1 MSQIVVRT
9 DPETDRALAHLLEL
23 TGQER
28 STAVRAAIRL
38 AEREAVLARVE
49 QQAEQIRNDPAD
61 RAEMLAIL
69 AEMEPSDDAW

>member
-1 MSQIVVRT
+1 MSQIVVRS
-9 DPETDRALAHLLEL
+9 DPETDRALAHLVDL

-28 STAVRAAIRL
+28 SPAVRAAIRL

-49 QQAEQIRNDPAD
+49 RQAEEIRNDPED

-69 AEMEPSDDAW
+69 KEMETGDDAW

>member
-9 DPETDRALAHLLEL
+9 DPETERALEHLVEL
-23 TGQER
+23 TGRGR
-28 STAVRAAIRL
+28 SEAVREAIRA

-49 QQAEQIRNDPAD
+49 RQAEAIRNDPAD

-69 AEMEPSDDAW
+69 ADMESADDAW